1 MKKNNFDKVE
11 FYTSL
16 VTAVLVFI
24 LAYIQFNK
32 GRDSWRIILLAG
44 ILMAANAYVK
54 YKKLNKDKF

>member
-24 LAYIQFNK
+24 LSYIQFNK
-32 GRDSWRIILLAG
+32 GRDSWWIILLAG

>member
-24 LAYIQFNK
+24 LSYIQFNK
-32 GRDSWRIILLAG
+32 GRDTWWIILLAG

-54 YKKLNKDKF
+54 YKKLNKYKF

>member
-32 GRDSWRIILLAG
+32 GRDSWWIILLAG

>member
-24 LAYIQFNK
+24 LTYIQFNK
-32 GRDSWRIILLAG
+32 GRDTWWIILLAG